1 MERCTIRAAN
11 AARFVLA
18 GVCLLALAA
27 CTKNSVG
34 GMTKATVMQ
43 NASAKLRA
51 SRAPMEEAAMDVM
64 DMAVEMDEA
73 PVPVPAAG
81 SESGA
86 KLGQERKIIYSGNLR
101 LEVRNLGEAKE
112 TVESWV
118 KRYGGYISNSSESE
132 TSATITANIPS
143 ASFAPAMEEC
153 GTFGRLKSK
162 NIYTDDVTERFYDLS
177 TRLSTRKVLLERLK
191 TYLATAK
198 TMQELLQIET
208 KINDVTA
215 ELERMQGQ
223 MNRLSTQID
232 FSQISV
238 YLELP
243 VNQNGSGG
251 FVLPSIRTAAREFVG
266 DVARFFVAFGFVA
279 LKVVVFGVPC
289 VLFLMLLFWL
299 SLGKVGLLRR
309 LFARIRA
316 EK

>member
-11 AARFVLA
+11 VARFVLA

-34 GMTKATVMQ
+34 GMTKTTVMQ

-51 SRAPMEEAAMDVM
+51 SRAPMTEATMDDM
-64 DMAVEMDEA
+64 DMAVAMEEA
-73 PVPVPAAG
+73 PVPAPAAG

-86 KLGQERKIIYSGNLR
+86 KPGQERKIIYSGNLR

-112 TVESWV
+112 MVESWV

-191 TYLATAK
+191 AYLATAK

-243 VNQNGSGG
+243 VNQNGNGG

-279 LKVVVFGVPC
+279 LKVVMFGVPC

>member
-11 AARFVLA
+11 VARFVLA
-18 GVCLLALAA
+18 GVCLFALAA

-34 GMTKATVMQ
+34 GMTKTTVMQ

-51 SRAPMEEAAMDVM
+51 SRTPMTEATMDDM
-64 DMAVEMDEA
+64 DMAVAMEEA
-73 PVPVPAAG
+73 PVPAPAAG

-86 KLGQERKIIYSGNLR
+86 KPGQERKIIYSGNLR

-112 TVESWV
+112 MVESWV

-191 TYLATAK
+191 AYLATAK

-243 VNQNGSGG
+243 VNQNGNGG

-279 LKVVVFGVPC
+279 LKVVMFGVPC

>member
-1 MERCTIRAAN
+1 MERCTVRAARV
-11 AARFVLA
+11 ARFVLA

-34 GMTKATVMQ
+34 GMAKATVMQ

-51 SRAPMEEAAMDVM
+51 SRAPMAEAVMDDM
-64 DMAVEMDEA
+64 DMAVEME
-73 PVPVPAAG
+73 VPAPASAAG
-81 SESGA
+81 NESGA
-86 KLGQERKIIYSGNLR
+86 KAGQERKIIYSGNLR

-112 TVESWV
+112 MVENWV

-177 TRLSTRKVLLERLK
+177 TRLSTRKVLLERLRA
-191 TYLATAK
+191 YLATAK

-243 VNQNGSGG
+243 VNQNSSGG